1 MEKQKK
7 NSHIGL
13 KILGGGLV
21 LGIGAYVVNE
31 VRKEYNNTVNENNYL
46 RDFIDNHDF
55 YKKENLPK
63 IGSSPKFQNQSN
75 SENKFAFTKKKRT
88 PTASYQ
94 RADGMTVNE
103 YFDERSG
110 FTIIELEQ
118 SKEENE
124 KANEA

>member
-63 IGSSPKFQNQSN
+63 
-75 SENKFAFTKKKRT
+75 
-88 PTASYQ
+88 
-94 RADGMTVNE
+94 
-103 YFDERSG
+103 
-110 FTIIELEQ
+110 
-118 SKEENE
+118 
-124 KANEA
+124 